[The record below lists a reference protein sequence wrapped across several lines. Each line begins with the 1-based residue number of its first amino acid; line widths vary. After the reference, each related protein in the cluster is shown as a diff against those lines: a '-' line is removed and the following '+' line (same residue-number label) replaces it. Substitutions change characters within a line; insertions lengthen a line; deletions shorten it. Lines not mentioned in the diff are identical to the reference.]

1 MVVMRQ
7 RYRTAPSGSGCRM
20 MGVELD
26 RASADPASGVAL
38 VVSAERHVE
47 GLRLAV
53 ALEGDGDLVAW
64 LVPGDERREVLR
76 TTHRVPVEMG
86 DHVAHLDAGLIRG
99 RAGLHGHDN
108 RARLAVGV
116 RLRRDAEQRVLRH
129 FALAQLVDQLART
142 IDRDREADILT
153 LAGDC

>member
-7 RYRTAPSGSGCRM
+7 RYRTTPSGSGCRM
-20 MGVELD
+20 MGEKSD
-26 RASADPASGVAL
+26 RTSADPASGVAL

-53 ALEGDGDLVAW
+53 ALEGDGDLVAR
-64 LVPGDERREVLR
+64 LMPGDERRQILR

-86 DHVAHLDAGLIRG
+86 DHIALLDTGLIRC

-108 RARLAVGV
+108 RTRLA
-116 RLRRDAEQRVLRH
+116 
-129 FALAQLVDQLART
+129 
-142 IDRDREADILT
+142 
-153 LAGDC
+153 